1 MAPSGDFTMALDTLS
16 GWLNHQILADVD
28 ATERTIEE
36 IVAYVVTEDYD
47 GFDLDLDGVRPDD
60 RAAFSAFTARLGGT
74 P

>member
-1 MAPSGDFTMALDTLS
+1 MTRSSTVLDTRTS
-16 GWLNHQILADVD
+16 PSPASAEILADVD